1 MQIKRSQVCQQITSE
16 FLLEFK
22 CYINL
27 FWKFLY
33 RIGHY
38 LLYDIY
44 YTRTIVFFYVGQN
57 WKLSRFMRV
66 SRQWCLKRV
75 HLKGRWLVLS
85 RPSFR
90 IHKSAPHPFWGPL
103 TAFSLIINS
112 FSLSHY
118 HSHTH
123 AHTLSLHVSMS
134 SLIDSLRLRS
144 CFHDDDSHVPRFAPE
159 KVFPY
164 FFLAM
169 SWSENPAVLDG
180 VLHCIVH

>member
-75 HLKGRWLVLS
+75 HLKGRCQDPAFAFTNLLHTLFEALWQLS
-85 RPSFR
+85 V
-90 IHKSAPHPFWGPL
+90 
-103 TAFSLIINS
+103 SLSIL
-112 FSLSHY
+112 SLSHY
-118 HSHTH
+118 HSLTHTH
-123 AHTLSLHVSMS
+123 TQSLSLYHYQSHTHTLSLSMS
-134 SLIDSLRLRS
+134 V
-144 CFHDDDSHVPRFAPE
+144 CQV
-159 KVFPY
+159 
-164 FFLAM
+164 
-169 SWSENPAVLDG
+169 
-180 VLHCIVH
+180 